1 MIRRALHS
9 LLGSLSLEERVE
21 RLNPTA
27 WFDATETYA
36 KSKIA
41 WSTAV
46 SDTGLVSTQQSFS
59 ASDGAGGDR
68 AFTAIWTGEYNGNG
82 HIFGAVGETASNEWG
97 WSVTVNGNI
106 RVFLIDSWTGTTGYL
121 AFRDSVNLT
130 TGRFYQIALV
140 YDGTGATNGLSSLK
154 LYVTDVLSDTSS
166 QLLLDGSTPA
176 TYVDISSGTYSAA
189 NTYGNLNVTRGDP
202 ATIQSGVN
210 NKNDQTIFLDK
221 ALSETELNEIL
232 NYSATDSQCNGL
244 NHKDLD
250 GTETFYNNIVAW
262 YDFNVPKN
270 FGRNYAEESHAVNC
284 DGTSGYLTAQSS
296 TAFNYGNVTTDSAF
310 SAGVWVNF
318 DFISTGGGHQP
329 LMVKG
334 NEWYFYQQSQATPR
348 IAVAFEDSTS
358 GLFTKYILAAFNV
371 TGRIAINEWHLIGFS
386 YNGNGLS
393 SGITLYLDGSPITP
407 DVTADVS
414 YTAMGQKSI
423 ALQLMGHTLTN
434 ELSGSPVYTNGKI
447 DEGFVYSDEL
457 SAGEW
462 TTLYNSGTVAEAS
475 TLHSDNLVSSW
486 SFNEQDPALVGGDV
500 YGSNDLTPTSIVE
513 ADLVGGKDS
522 LDLTEVSI
530 TSANTATGHIEG
542 KAAGYDGLTK
552 VTDRSG
558 NGNNGVQLTLAE
570 VGTWFTDNYMRFTGN
585 DNLDTSSNIDLSGDF
600 TIVMRCRQSDVTES
614 CDLLATSTTILNNNA
629 SGRNVVLGVTSTTA
643 MTNNVWQNLSIKSDG
658 GTISFRL
665 NGTADGSGSRDA
677 TVVSS
682 AILQISD
689 TTMTQN
695 FDLRGFFVAQTAI
708 ADNDIKNIE
717 DYFITL
723 DP

>member
-21 RLNPTA
+21 RLNPAA

-41 WSTAV
+41 VDS
-46 SDTGLVSTQQSFS
+46 
-59 ASDGAGGDR
+59 GG
-68 AFTAIWTGEYNGNG
+68 
-82 HIFGAVGETASNEWG
+82 
-97 WSVTVNGNI
+97 
-106 RVFLIDSWTGTTGYL
+106 TGYL
-121 AFRDSVNLT
+121 QTPDDGLHKFTSMTQSMSISFWVQPNVVAGYLLRTGQINIIYSGDLIFEFQGSSGYATVDSRNSAVAPGVGT
-130 TGRFYQIALV
+130 WQHFVWT
-140 YDGTGATNGLSSLK
+140 YDGTYNTNGM
-154 LYVTDVLSDTSS
+154 DAF
-166 QLLLDGSTPA
+166 QLFVDGSA
-176 TYVDISSGTYSAA
+176 DIAFDRTNTHSGSLGTYLTNGIFASVLTASSDA
-189 NTYGNLNVTRGDP
+189 NL
-202 ATIQSGVN
+202 
-210 NKNDQTIFLDK
+210 DQWIVFDK
-221 ALSETELNEIL
+221 ALNQTEANEL
-232 NYSATDSQCNGL
+232 YNSTFGL

-262 YDFNVPKN
+262 YDFNVPTN
-270 FGRNYAEESHAVNC
+270 FGRNYAEEIHAVSL
-284 DGTSGYLTAQSS
+284 DGSADYFSLSSTSDFAFGTSGFLVHFWINIKTFS
-296 TAFNYGNVTTDSAF
+296 TDDAFYSFRDSA
-310 SAGVWVNF
+310 
-318 DFISTGGGHQP
+318 T
-329 LMVKG
+329 
-334 NEWYFYQQSQATPR
+334 NEPR
-348 IAVAFEDSTS
+348 GSLWHNTTS
-358 GLFTKYILAAFNV
+358 GVRYYVNGAYITSGTTPLSPNTWYHICV
-371 TGRIAINEWHLIGFS
+371 TG
-386 YNGNGLS
+386 
-393 SGITLYLDGSPITP
+393 DGSNTSLYINGGLIETVV
-407 DVTADVS
+407 DT
-414 YTAMGQKSI
+414 
-423 ALQLMGHTLTN
+423 TN
-434 ELSGSPVYTNGKI
+434 Y
-447 DEGFVYSDEL
+447 L
-457 SAGEW
+457 SAPLKIGRDDVLSAFPINGVYDLFAIENAYGDGPYVSN
-462 TTLYNSGTVAEAS
+462 LYNSAS
-475 TLHSDNLVSSW
+475 PVNYESLTTAQKTNLVSHYD
-486 SFNEQDPALVGGDV
+486 FNEQDPAIIGQDKH
-500 YGSNDLTPTSIVE
+500 GSNDLTPVSIVE

-530 TSANTATGHIEG
+530 TSANVATGHIEG
-542 KAAGYDGLTK
+542 KAAGFDGLTK